1 MSESQTSEMSE
12 PRVVVKVVDH
22 VATVTLNR
30 EAKRNGMDLAMFEG
44 LVAAGESVRARNDV
58 RAVVLRGAGK
68 AFCAGLDWQYFMS
81 AGQDAH
87 HKMLGRNADSPANLA
102 QRACWIWQEVPV
114 PVIAAVHGVA
124 FGGGLQLA
132 LGADLRIAA
141 PDTQL
146 SVMESRYGLIPD
158 MTATQT
164 LLRLVREDIA
174 RELTFTARTID
185 GNEALAIGLVTRL
198 AADPFAAATALA
210 QEIAGRSPDAIR
222 AGKRLFQNSRNQDAA
237 RSFALETEEQLRL
250 LGSPNQIEAVMAV
263 MQKRA
268 PAFSDS

>member
-1 MSESQTSEMSE
+1 MSEQ
-12 PRVVVKVVDH
+12 RVLVEVEDH

-30 EAKRNGMDLAMFEG
+30 GEKRNGLDLSMFEA
-44 LVAAGESVRARNDV
+44 LVDVGTGIMGRVDV

-87 HKMLGRNADSPANLA
+87 QTMLARSDVSPANLA

-114 PVIAAVHGVA
+114 PVIAAVHGAA

-132 LGADLRIAA
+132 LAADLRIVA
-141 PDTQL
+141 PDAQL

-174 RELTFTARTID
+174 RELTFTARIVD
-185 GNEALAIGLVTRL
+185 GNEAHALGLATRV
-198 AADPFAAATALA
+198 ADDPFAAAMTIAK
-210 QEIAGRSPDAIR
+210 EIAGRSPDAIR
-222 AGKRLFQNSRNQDAA
+222 AAKRLYQNTRYQTPRVAFAA
-237 RSFALETEEQLRL
+237 ETEEQLKL
-250 LGSPNQIEAVMAV
+250 LGSANQIEAVMAV

-268 PAFSDS
+268 PSFRDG